1 MDERRAKYCDVA
13 SLKFV
18 LWVSRELFVVVDV
31 GSSDLALVRAWIAS
45 PAELINF
52 ATSWKCSNALA
63 LVYTGSSFVSVQGFL
78 SYRVYIVQLSNPVS
92 RCEYLVRL
100 TRLLVVLHNQKQ

>member
-1 MDERRAKYCDVA
+1 MDERRAKYCEVA

-18 LWVSRELFVVVDV
+18 LWVSREVFVVVDV

-52 ATSWKCSNALA
+52 ATS
-63 LVYTGSSFVSVQGFL
+63 
-78 SYRVYIVQLSNPVS
+78 
-92 RCEYLVRL
+92 
-100 TRLLVVLHNQKQ
+100 